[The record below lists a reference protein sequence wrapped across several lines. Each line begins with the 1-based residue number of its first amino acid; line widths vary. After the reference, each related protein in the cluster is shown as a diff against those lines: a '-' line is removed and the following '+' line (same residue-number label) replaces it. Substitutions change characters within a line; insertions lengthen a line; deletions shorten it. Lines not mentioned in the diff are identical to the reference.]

1 MTNKPKLNF
10 VKGILEP
17 LLLTVLLLAGLIAG
31 VLGVYDELCLSTCS
45 EKNSTSNLVKTEVIS
60 SDELYETNLIT
71 QESESA
77 NLSGGMVL
85 GIGGVDGSYTKES
98 DLVYVWTQH
107 TDKGRKIRYAKV
119 TDEDCPGYELIPDGE
134 TPHIDTLQSTYEV
147 TSPVF
152 KRKRNVTSNEYQI
165 LYVPES
171 CVNYNFKI
179 DVTKDM

>member
-1 MTNKPKLNF
+1 MNESKSNF
-10 VKGILEP
+10 EKVISFLFLFILP
-17 LLLTVLLLAGLIAG
+17 IMLVVSIISMF
-31 VLGVYDELCLSTCS
+31 DEMYLSTDS
-45 EKNSTSNLVKTEVIS
+45 LKNPSNLVKTEVIS
-60 SDELYETNLIT
+60 SDELYETNLVT

-107 TDKGRKIRYAKV
+107 TDRGRKIKYAKV

-134 TPHIDTLQSTYEV
+134 TPHIDTLQSTYEI
-147 TSPVF
+147 TSPIF
-152 KRKRNVTSNEYQI
+152 KRKKTITGDKYQI

-179 DVTKDM
+179 DVTKELS

>member
-1 MTNKPKLNF
+1 MKNKFKQEF
-10 VKGILEP
+10 EFLEP
-17 LLLTVLLLAGLIAG
+17 LLLVILLFISLVFG
-31 VLGVYDELCLSTCS
+31 VLGIYDECSLSTNS
-45 EKNSTSNLVKTEVIS
+45 IKNHSNPVKTEVIS

-85 GIGGVDGSYTKES
+85 GIGGVGGSYTKES

-107 TDKGRKIRYAKV
+107 TDKGRKIRYAKA

-147 TSPVF
+147 TSPIF
-152 KRKRNVTSNEYQI
+152 KRKRIVTGDEYQI

-179 DVTKDM
+179 DVTKELS

>member
-1 MTNKPKLNF
+1 MKKPKLNF
-10 VKGILEP
+10 EKVISFLFLFILP
-17 LLLTVLLLAGLIAG
+17 IMLVVSIISMF
-31 VLGVYDELCLSTCS
+31 DEMYLSTDS
-45 EKNSTSNLVKTEVIS
+45 LKNPSNLVKTEVIS
-60 SDELYETNLIT
+60 SDELYETNLVT

-107 TDKGRKIRYAKV
+107 TDRGRKIKYAKV

-134 TPHIDTLQSTYEV
+134 TPHIDTLQSTYEI
-147 TSPVF
+147 TSPIF
-152 KRKRNVTSNEYQI
+152 KRKKTITGDEYQI

-171 CVNYNFKI
+171 SVNYNFKI
-179 DVTKDM
+179 DVTKELS

>member
-1 MTNKPKLNF
+1 MTNKFKQVLS
-10 VKGILEP
+10 
-17 LLLTVLLLAGLIAG
+17 LLLYVLVLVSLIVG
-31 VLGVYDELCLSTCS
+31 VLATFDALSMNMLGTTKS
-45 EKNSTSNLVKTEVIS
+45 NSNLVKTEVIA
-60 SDELYETNLIT
+60 SDELYETNLVT

-85 GIGGVDGSYTKES
+85 GIGGIDGSYTKES

-107 TDKGRKIRYAKV
+107 TDKGRKIKYAKV

-147 TSPVF
+147 TSPIF
-152 KRKRNVTSNEYQI
+152 KRKRTVTSDEYQI

-179 DVTKDM
+179 DVAKQLGE

>member
-1 MTNKPKLNF
+1 MMNKPKLNF
-10 VKGILEP
+10 AAEVLLP
-17 LLLTVLLLAGLIAG
+17 FVLLTGLVIG
-31 VLGVYDELCLSTCS
+31 ILGVYDEYSLSTDS
-45 EKNSTSNLVKTEVIS
+45 MEYSRSTLVKTEVIS

-85 GIGGVDGSYTKES
+85 GIGGVAGSYTKES

-107 TDKGRKIRYAKV
+107 TNEGRKIRYAKAI
-119 TDEDCPGYELIPDGE
+119 DEDCPGYELIPDGE
-134 TPHIDTLQSTYEV
+134 TPHIDTLQSTYEA
-147 TSPVF
+147 TTPIF
-152 KRKRNVTSNEYQI
+152 KRKKTITCDEYQI

-179 DVTKDM
+179 DVTEELG

>member
-1 MTNKPKLNF
+1 MTNSNKF
-10 VKGILEP
+10 KGLFE
-17 LLLTVLLLAGLIAG
+17 TVLWIFLVGLTTIGTIAAF
-31 VLGVYDELCLSTCS
+31 DSLSMS
-45 EKNSTSNLVKTEVIS
+45 MISSAKPDGNLVKTEVIA
-60 SDELYETNLIT
+60 SDELYETNLVT

-107 TDKGRKIRYAKV
+107 TDRGRKIKYAKA

-147 TSPVF
+147 TSPIF
-152 KRKRNVTSNEYQI
+152 KRKRTVTSDEYQI

-179 DVTKDM
+179 DVTKELN

>member
-1 MTNKPKLNF
+1 MTNSNKFERLF
-10 VKGILEP
+10 A
-17 LLLTVLLLAGLIAG
+17 TVLWIFLVGSVTVGTLA
-31 VLGVYDELCLSTCS
+31 VCDQLSM
-45 EKNSTSNLVKTEVIS
+45 STLSLAKPDGNLVKTEVIS

-107 TDKGRKIRYAKV
+107 TDKGRKIKYAKA

-147 TSPVF
+147 TSPIF
-152 KRKRNVTSNEYQI
+152 KRKKTITGDEYQI

-171 CVNYNFKI
+171 SVNYNFKI
-179 DVTKDM
+179 DVTKQLGE

>member
-1 MTNKPKLNF
+1 MANKFKQALGLF
-10 VKGILEP
+10 LYVLVLVSFIVGIFA
-17 LLLTVLLLAGLIAG
+17 T
-31 VLGVYDELCLSTCS
+31 YDALSLSMSSVTKS
-45 EKNSTSNLVKTEVIS
+45 NSNLVKTEVIA
-60 SDELYETNLIT
+60 SDELYETNLVT

-107 TDKGRKIRYAKV
+107 TDRGRKIKYAKA

-147 TSPVF
+147 TSPIF
-152 KRKRNVTSNEYQI
+152 KRKRTVTSDEYQI

-179 DVTKDM
+179 DVAKELGD

>member
-1 MTNKPKLNF
+1 MANKFKQVLS
-10 VKGILEP
+10 
-17 LLLTVLLLAGLIAG
+17 LLLYVLVLVSLIVG
-31 VLGVYDELCLSTCS
+31 VFATFDALSLSMSGVTKS
-45 EKNSTSNLVKTEVIS
+45 NSNLIKTEVIA
-60 SDELYETNLIT
+60 SDELYETNLVT

-85 GIGGVDGSYTKES
+85 GIGGIDGSYTKES

-107 TDKGRKIRYAKV
+107 TERGRKIKYAKV

-147 TSPVF
+147 TSPIF
-152 KRKRNVTSNEYQI
+152 KRKRTVTCDEYQI

-179 DVTKDM
+179 DVAKELE

>member
-1 MTNKPKLNF
+1 MANKFKQVLS
-10 VKGILEP
+10 
-17 LLLTVLLLAGLIAG
+17 LLLYVLVLVSLLVG
-31 VLGVYDELCLSTCS
+31 VLATFDALSLSMSNVTKS
-45 EKNSTSNLVKTEVIS
+45 NSNLVKTEVIA
-60 SDELYETNLIT
+60 SDELYETNLVT

-85 GIGGVDGSYTKES
+85 GIGGIDGSYTKES

-107 TDKGRKIRYAKV
+107 TDKGRKIKYAKV

-147 TSPVF
+147 TSPIF
-152 KRKRNVTSNEYQI
+152 KRKRTVTSDEYQI

-179 DVTKDM
+179 DVTEELG

>member
-1 MTNKPKLNF
+1 MVNKFKQVL
-10 VKGILEP
+10 GP
-17 LLLTVLLLAGLIAG
+17 LLYVFVLVSFIIGIFAT
-31 VLGVYDELCLSTCS
+31 YDALSLSMSSVTKS
-45 EKNSTSNLVKTEVIS
+45 NSNLVKTEVIS

-107 TDKGRKIRYAKV
+107 TDRGRKIKYAKV

-147 TSPVF
+147 TSPIF
-152 KRKRNVTSNEYQI
+152 KRKRTVTSDEYQI

-179 DVTKDM
+179 DVAKELE